1 MRRITTFL
9 SLSCVALLF
18 PMSAFA
24 AGLDLV
30 KIITT
35 PTTPGPNQE
44 VKVTLQSYAVDLN
57 TTEIVWYVDKEP
69 VKQGVAEKNITI
81 QTKDL
86 GEPTVIDIVITP
98 TYGVRLNK
106 QLIVEPSEVDLL
118 WEADTYTPPFYKGKA
133 LPTFKSMVKMT
144 AIPRKNSYS
153 SSPSAFYYKWTYNRI
168 EGLGEALG
176 MSSTLIRSGWPNS
189 SVPVTVNVSIPN
201 TEWKGAE
208 TVNIPGYNPKI
219 VLYEQQPLLGTLF
232 HRALTPSTKGVGNT
246 FSVRAVPYFFSTDNY
261 LNKDL
266 VYSWNINGETVQ
278 TSAEPTNVELVK
290 NGKGAEQ
297 FDVNLRIQN
306 PKRILQEGRISSSVT
321 LPVEE

>member
-9 SLSCVALLF
+9 SLSCVAILF
-18 PMSAFA
+18 PLNAFA

-57 TTEIVWYVDKEP
+57 TAEIIWYVDKEP
-69 VKQGVAEKNITI
+69 VKQGIAEKNISI
-81 QTKDL
+81 HTKDL
-86 GEPTVIDIVITP
+86 GEQTVIDIVITP
-98 TYGVRLNK
+98 IYGERLNK

-153 SSPSAFYYKWTYNRI
+153 SNPSAFYYKWTYNRI
-168 EGLGEALG
+168 QGVGEALG

-189 SVPVTVNVSIPN
+189 SVPVTVNVSMLN

-208 TVNIPGYNPKI
+208 TVNIPGYDPKI
-219 VLYEQQPLLGTLF
+219 IFYEQQPLLGTLF
-232 HRALTPSTKGVGNT
+232 NRGLTSATEGTGNT
-246 FSVRAVPYFFSTDNY
+246 FSIRAVPYFFSTDNY
-261 LNKDL
+261 LDKEL
-266 VYSWNINGETVQ
+266 IYTWSVNGEIVQ
-278 TSAEPTNVELVK
+278 TNAEPTNLELTK
-290 NGKGAEQ
+290 NGKGVEQ

-306 PKRILQEGRISSSVT
+306 PERILQEGRISSSVT